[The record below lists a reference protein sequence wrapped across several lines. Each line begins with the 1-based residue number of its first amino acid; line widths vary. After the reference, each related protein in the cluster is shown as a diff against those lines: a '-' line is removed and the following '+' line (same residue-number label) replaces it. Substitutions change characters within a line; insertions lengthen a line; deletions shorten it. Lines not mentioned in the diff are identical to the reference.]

1 MNQIKIITPP
11 DTIEKT
17 TVDILAVDL
26 NDQDQ
31 KYLIDTLLPYDIDV
45 NIWSW
50 NSNLNSDSEWLL
62 TQSKLAD
69 QIIMRYNK
77 NNAVSSWLVAK
88 TNSFYIN
95 NGQVNILDGI
105 AQNSVTDIK
114 EVKLYGI

>member
-11 DTIEKT
+11 DTLDKT
-17 TVDILAVDL
+17 TANILAVDL

-50 NSNLNSDSEWLL
+50 NSNSNNDSEWLT
-62 TQSKLAD
+62 TQAKLAD

-77 NNAVSSWLVAK
+77 NNVMSSWLASK

-95 NGQVNILDGI
+95 DGQVNILDGI
-105 AQNSVTDIK
+105 AQNSVNDIK